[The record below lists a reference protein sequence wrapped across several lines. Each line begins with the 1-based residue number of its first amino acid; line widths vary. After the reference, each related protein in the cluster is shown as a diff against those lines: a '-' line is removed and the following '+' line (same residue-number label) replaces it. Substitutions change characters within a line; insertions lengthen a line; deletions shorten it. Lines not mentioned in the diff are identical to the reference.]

1 MKLRES
7 YSTINH
13 TIFRFINN
21 KGGRLVLKM
30 YEFIRP
36 FLEIFLLLFEI
47 IIITLTIR
55 VKNKKIKFLFTFM
68 NLFVA
73 IFLYQNAAKFA
84 GCICGGFD
92 DLMIQLEAVIIMF
105 IFI

>member
-1 MKLRES
+1 
-7 YSTINH
+7 
-13 TIFRFINN
+13 
-21 KGGRLVLKM
+21 M

-47 IIITLTIR
+47 IIITLTIC

-73 IFLYQNAAKFA
+73 IFLYQNAVKLAK
-84 GCICGGFD
+84 CCGGCD
-92 DLMIQLEAVIIMF
+92 DLVIQFYALIIMF
-105 IFI
+105 IFIIQLMLSIFKK

>member
-1 MKLRES
+1 
-7 YSTINH
+7 
-13 TIFRFINN
+13 
-21 KGGRLVLKM
+21 M

-55 VKNKKIKFLFTFM
+55 VKNKKMKFLFTFM

-73 IFLYQNAAKFA
+73 IFLYQNAVKFA
-84 GCICGGFD
+84 ICCGGFD
-92 DLMIQLEAVIIMF
+92 DLMIQLEAIIIMF
-105 IFI
+105 IFIIQLMISIFSIFKK

>member
-1 MKLRES
+1 
-7 YSTINH
+7 
-13 TIFRFINN
+13 
-21 KGGRLVLKM
+21 M

-47 IIITLTIR
+47 IIITLTIC

-73 IFLYQNAAKFA
+73 IFLYQNAVKFA
-84 GCICGGFD
+84 KCCGGFD
-92 DLMIQLEAVIIMF
+92 DLVIQFYALIIMF
-105 IFI
+105 IFIIQLMISIFKK

>member
-1 MKLRES
+1 
-7 YSTINH
+7 
-13 TIFRFINN
+13 
-21 KGGRLVLKM
+21 M

-47 IIITLTIR
+47 IIITLTIC
-55 VKNKKIKFLFTFM
+55 VKIKFLFTFM

-92 DLMIQLEAVIIMF
+92 DLMIQLESVIIMF
-105 IFI
+105 IFIIQLMISIFKK

>member
-1 MKLRES
+1 
-7 YSTINH
+7 
-13 TIFRFINN
+13 
-21 KGGRLVLKM
+21 M

-73 IFLYQNAAKFA
+73 IFLYQNAVKFA

-92 DLMIQLEAVIIMF
+92 DLMIQLESVIIMF
-105 IFI
+105 IFIIQLMISIFKK